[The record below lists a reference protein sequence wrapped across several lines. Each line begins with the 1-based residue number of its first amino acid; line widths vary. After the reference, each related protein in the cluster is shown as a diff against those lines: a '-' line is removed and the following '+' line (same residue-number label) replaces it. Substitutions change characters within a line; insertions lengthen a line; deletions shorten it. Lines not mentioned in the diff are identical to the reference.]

1 MAPLENADHTRE
13 VLRPVLRRWW
23 LVLATGLIVGALC
36 YVYFDRQPKSYT
48 AGTALF
54 FETSSARNELG
65 EQVPVTDPERSA
77 RNEAILL
84 RSRKV
89 AADAARQ
96 IGFKGDPS
104 ALLGAISASPA
115 IDSDFLQI
123 AATAATPKA
132 AADLANAFARAYGR
146 VRNADRTAALTAGI
160 RSQRRQLAR
169 TPSTLGNRNTRAVLA
184 QRIQRLELI
193 RLLPPTD
200 IRQFE
205 VARPPAVANGFGVI
219 QKTVFGFVLGL
230 LFGVGAAFALS
241 ALERRIRWSDDVE
254 KLYGQPVLTKVPHA
268 RLPTRKKGRFRFTRD
283 LVESFRT
290 LRTNLYMLGRKEPGV
305 DNPARTILVTSAVGG
320 EGKSTVVRNLALA
333 YSEAGARVA
342 VVDADLRNP
351 DLMDPDVAH
360 PNDDGPG
367 LAEVIAGSVA
377 LDVALGSIE
386 VARNGVPPR
395 SSVEQLFAPK
405 PEPQKVHSDPFA
417 GWFKEDVRERGRPV
431 NGIARSEAHLISVL
445 GPGQIPADPSAM
457 LSSGGVRRVL
467 DELRRTHDVVLIDSS
482 PLLPV
487 SDALPLLPEVEGV
500 IVTARL
506 GLTTKSAARQLC
518 EVLDRVEG
526 TTLLGVVANDVR
538 ASEGLPR
545 YGTYGSGR
553 ARKRRLARV

>member
-23 LVLATGLIVGALC
+23 LVLAIGLIVGALC
-36 YVYFDRQPKSYT
+36 YVYFDRQPRSYT

-65 EQVPVTDPERSA
+65 EQVQITDPERVA

-89 AADAARQ
+89 AAEAARQ
-96 IGFKGDPS
+96 LGYKGDPS
-104 ALLGAISASPA
+104 ALLGAVSVSPA
-115 IDSDFLQI
+115 TDTDFLQI
-123 AATAATPKA
+123 AATASTPQA

-146 VRNADRTAALTAGI
+146 VRNAERTAALNTAI

-169 TPSTLGNRNTRAVLA
+169 TPPTIANRSARGVLS
-184 QRIQRLELI
+184 QRVQRLELI

-200 IRQFE
+200 VRQFE
-205 VARPPAVANGFGVI
+205 VARPPATANGFGVI
-219 QKTVFGFVLGL
+219 SKTVFGFALGL
-230 LFGVGAAFALS
+230 LFGIGAAFALS
-241 ALERRIRWSDDVE
+241 ALERRIRWSGDVE
-254 KLYGQPVLTKVPHA
+254 KLYGQPVLAQVPHA

-290 LRTNLYMLGRKEPGV
+290 LRTNLYMLGRKDGGN
-305 DNPARTILVTSAVGG
+305 DDPARTILVTSAVGG

-342 VVDADLRNP
+342 IVDADLRNP
-351 DLMDPDVAH
+351 DLMDPGAVPDATTA
-360 PNDDGPG
+360 PG
-367 LAEVIAGSVA
+367 LAEVIDGSVDLKA
-377 LDVALGSIE
+377 AMGTIE
-386 VARNGVPPR
+386 VTRNGVPPC
-395 SSVEQLFAPK
+395 SPVEELFATKVEGP
-405 PEPQKVHSDPFA
+405 KVHPDPFA
-417 GWFKEDVRERGRPV
+417 GWFTGDTRSRHGETNGRPAT
-431 NGIARSEAHLISVL
+431 NGHTIAVL
-445 GPGQIPADPSAM
+445 GPGRIPPDPSAL
-457 LSSGGVRRVL
+457 LSSDRVRRVL

-500 IVTARL
+500 LVTARL

-518 EVLDRVEG
+518 EVIGRVHG
-526 TTLLGVVANDVR
+526 TNLLGVVANDVR
-538 ASEGLPR
+538 TSEGLQQ
-545 YGTYGSGR
+545 YGSYGSGR
-553 ARKRRLARV
+553 SRKRFLART

>member
-1 MAPLENADHTRE
+1 MPPLENADHTRE

-23 LVLATGLIVGALC
+23 LVLAIGLIVGALC

-65 EQVPVTDPERSA
+65 EQVDGTDPERAA

-84 RSRKV
+84 RSREV
-89 AADAARQ
+89 AAEAARR
-96 IGFKGDPS
+96 IGYKGDPA
-104 ALLGAISASPA
+104 ALLGSVSVSPA
-115 IDSDFLQI
+115 TDTDFLQV
-123 AATAATPKA
+123 AATASTPQA
-132 AADLANAFARAYGR
+132 AAALANGFARAYIR
-146 VRNADRTAALTAGI
+146 VRNADRTAALNSAI
-160 RSQRRQLAR
+160 RQQRRQLRR
-169 TPSTLGNRNTRAVLA
+169 TPPTLANRSVRAVLS

-200 IRQFE
+200 VRQFE
-205 VARPPAVANGFGVI
+205 PARPPGTADGFGLVA
-219 QKTVFGFVLGL
+219 KTVFGFALGL

-241 ALERRIRWSDDVE
+241 ALERRIRWSGDVE
-254 KLYGQPVLTKVPHA
+254 KLYGKPVLAQVPHA

-290 LRTNLYMLGRKEPGV
+290 LRTNLYMLGRKDSG
-305 DNPARTILVTSAVGG
+305 DDDPARTILVTSAVGG

-351 DLMDPDVAH
+351 DLIDPDAMQEIG
-360 PNDDGPG
+360 DGPG
-367 LAEVIAGSVA
+367 LAEVIDGSA
-377 LDVALGSIE
+377 DLDAAVGTIE
-386 VARNGVPPR
+386 VSRNGAPPR
-395 SSVEQLFAPK
+395 SSVEELFGPK
-405 PEPQKVHSDPFA
+405 VETPRVHPDPFA
-417 GWFKEDVRERGRPV
+417 GWFKEDNAKRNGRP
-431 NGIARSEAHLISVL
+431 NGKARPDAHLISIL
-445 GPGQIPADPSAM
+445 GPGRIPPDPSAM

-467 DELRRTHDVVLIDSS
+467 DELRKTHDVVLIDSS

-500 IVTARL
+500 LVTTRL

-518 EVLDRVEG
+518 DVIGRVHG
-526 TTLLGVVANDVR
+526 TNLLGVVANDVR
-538 ASEGLPR
+538 ASEGLAK
-545 YGTYGSGR
+545 YGPYGSGR
-553 ARKRRLARV
+553 SRKRLLARI